1 MSTEP
6 MPDDAERLLEQ
17 ACAWLSRLHS
27 GEFPVSARQEL
38 NAWRAADSAHEQAW
52 QRAEALWAGLG
63 QLRGRRIIP
72 GAQPLPGE
80 GSLQAKIQPSPPGRG
95 QSEGMQTNALT
106 HFDSLAPTLSVIDP
120 DITLSSISMQSSR
133 EESELLR
140 QSPGQGGRQ
149 AQAADVLAA
158 SSVAI
163 LDSRLRGNDS
173 LRDFKDSVD
182 NRTHRR
188 RRGRSLT
195 LAVACCALLATT
207 LSVLYPPAFWRADYS
222 TGKGEQRSVTLADG
236 SRVMLNTATA
246 LAIHFDASTRRV
258 ELLAGEAFFD
268 VAKNPQ
274 RPFVV
279 TAAGS
284 EVRAVGTAFAVK
296 RQPEQTEVELVEGIV
311 EIQDAGRK
319 HQERLTAGQSAS
331 IGANSIA
338 LKNAGQPDGM
348 ALWRAGY
355 LQFDGLPLS
364 DAIAQI
370 NQYRP
375 GRVVLLDTALADK
388 RISGL
393 FRLDA
398 LDQAIA
404 SLKAAIPALQIVSI
418 TPYLV
423 VLR

>member
-1 MSTEP
+1 
-6 MPDDAERLLEQ
+6 MPA
-17 ACAWLSRLHS
+17 
-27 GEFPVSARQEL
+27 
-38 NAWRAADSAHEQAW
+38 
-52 QRAEALWAGLG
+52 
-63 QLRGRRIIP
+63 
-72 GAQPLPGE
+72 
-80 GSLQAKIQPSPPGRG
+80 
-95 QSEGMQTNALT
+95 
-106 HFDSLAPTLSVIDP
+106 
-120 DITLSSISMQSSR
+120 SR
-133 EESELLR
+133 EERGYLPHPPE
-140 QSPGQGGRQ
+140 
-149 AQAADVLAA
+149 AADAALAA
-158 SSVAI
+158 
-163 LDSRLRGNDS
+163 LNSRPRASNR

-182 NRTHRR
+182 NRTRSR
-188 RRGRSLT
+188 PRGPSLG

-207 LSVLYPPAFWRADYS
+207 LTVVYPPAFWRADYS

-236 SRVMLNTATA
+236 SRVMLNTATVV
-246 LAIHFDASTRRV
+246 AIHFDAGTRRV
-258 ELLAGEAFFD
+258 ELLTGEAFFE

-279 TAAGS
+279 AAAGS

-296 RQPEQTEVELVEGIV
+296 LQSKQTQVELVEGIV
-311 EIQDAGRK
+311 EIQDAGQQ
-319 HQERLTAGQSAS
+319 HQERLIAGQSAS
-331 IGANSIA
+331 IGTDSIA
-338 LKNAGQPDGM
+338 LKNAGHPDSM
-348 ALWRAGY
+348 ALWRDGY

-375 GRVVLLDTALADK
+375 GRVVLLNTALADK
-388 RISGL
+388 RVSGL

>member
-1 MSTEP
+1 M
-6 MPDDAERLLEQ
+6 Q
-17 ACAWLSRLHS
+17 IN
-27 GEFPVSARQEL
+27 F
-38 NAWRAADSAHEQAW
+38 
-52 QRAEALWAGLG
+52 
-63 QLRGRRIIP
+63 IP
-72 GAQPLPGE
+72 TTTA
-80 GSLQAKIQPSPPGRG
+80 
-95 QSEGMQTNALT
+95 
-106 HFDSLAPTLSVIDP
+106 LSVIDP
-120 DITLSSISMQSSR
+120 DTIPSSASMQSSR
-133 EESELLR
+133 EERKLLR

-149 AQAADVLAA
+149 AQAADAPAA
-158 SSVAI
+158 SPVAV
-163 LDSRLRGNDS
+163 LDSRRRGNDS
-173 LRDFKDSVD
+173 PRDFKVRV
-182 NRTHRR
+182 NTRTRH
-188 RRGRSLT
+188 RGRSFR
-195 LAVACCALLATT
+195 LAVACCAMLAVT
-207 LSVLYPPAFWRADYS
+207 LTALYPPAFWRADYT

-246 LAIHFDASTRRV
+246 LAIHFDAGTRRV

-296 RQPEQTEVELVEGIV
+296 RQSEQTEVELVEGIV
-311 EIQDAGRK
+311 EIQDGQQ

-331 IGANSIA
+331 IGASSIA
-338 LKNAGQPDGM
+338 LKSVGHPDSM
-348 ALWRAGY
+348 ALWRDGY

-375 GRVVLLDTALADK
+375 GRVVLLNTALADK

-404 SLKAAIPALQIVSI
+404 SLKAAVPELQIVSI

>member
-1 MSTEP
+1 
-6 MPDDAERLLEQ
+6 MPTTTA
-17 ACAWLSRLHS
+17 
-27 GEFPVSARQEL
+27 
-38 NAWRAADSAHEQAW
+38 
-52 QRAEALWAGLG
+52 
-63 QLRGRRIIP
+63 
-72 GAQPLPGE
+72 
-80 GSLQAKIQPSPPGRG
+80 
-95 QSEGMQTNALT
+95 
-106 HFDSLAPTLSVIDP
+106 LSVIDP
-120 DITLSSISMQSSR
+120 DTTPSSASMQSSR
-133 EESELLR
+133 EERMLLR

-149 AQAADVLAA
+149 AKAADVLAA
-158 SSVAI
+158 SPVAM
-163 LDSRLRGNDS
+163 LDSRRCGNDS
-173 LRDFKDSVD
+173 LRDFKVRVNTRTRHP
-182 NRTHRR
+182 NRSFR
-188 RRGRSLT
+188 
-195 LAVACCALLATT
+195 LAVACCAMLAVT
-207 LSVLYPPAFWRADYS
+207 LTALYPPAFWRADYL

-246 LAIHFDASTRRV
+246 LAIHFDAGTPRV

-296 RQPEQTEVELVEGIV
+296 RQSEQTEVELVEGIV
-311 EIQDAGRK
+311 EIQDGQQ

-331 IGANSIA
+331 IGASSIA
-338 LKNAGQPDGM
+338 LKSVGHPDSM
-348 ALWRAGY
+348 ALWRDGY

-375 GRVVLLDTALADK
+375 GRVVLLNTALADK